1 MHFFP
6 TGTTLTGRKRNTVTR
21 EEARVYIREHA
32 TDYLERD
39 NGGKG
44 YVCPICGSGSGR
56 HGTGITTE
64 DGEHFT
70 CWAGGKD
77 CFKNADIFEIIGKQ
91 FHLTDF
97 AEQFTK
103 ACELFGITP
112 DRYEEGANYTASQ
125 GKKANTR
132 PKPESEDYSEFCNEA
147 SKHITET
154 SYHRGISLETL
165 KRFGVGYV
173 PDWKHPKAPAN
184 APTSPRLIIPND
196 CSRGYLARDTRENLT
211 EQQRE
216 YTKQRAGKMGLFN
229 TKALTQGKQPV
240 FVVEGEIDA
249 LSILDAE
256 GEAVALCSITNA
268 GKLIDFMK
276 EHGMKAPLI
285 LALDNDEAGAKATR
299 QIIEAFKQIKFSF
312 YRNKP
317 LPEQYKDANEFFMA
331 DREAF
336 TVWVK
341 EGIKEALEPESEEEK
356 AEEREAFE
364 RESVAYHLPEF
375 VALVKANRDRPAI
388 PTGFSNLDEL
398 LGGGL
403 YAGLYFVGAISSLG
417 KTTLALQIADNVAEA
432 GYGVLIFS
440 LEMARAELMAKT
452 LSRLSFLKSY
462 EIYQSTRY
470 AKTTRGILR
479 GHFPLQEEQEVFAV
493 SLSEYAEWGANIHVT
508 EGVGDVGV
516 SHVRGKTEEYIKHV
530 GKPPVIIIDYL
541 QILQNPECKHSLT
554 DKQAV
559 DKNVMELKRISRDYD
574 TPVIGIS
581 SFNRDNYSAPVNMA
595 SFKESGGV
603 EYSSDVLIGLQ
614 YYGWDFQDGEKGE
627 KDAQRMMRI
636 HTIREANE
644 IVASKLGAQDIQLKV
659 LKNRNGK
666 RGSCRFSFWPA
677 FNYFREKE

>member
-1 MHFFP
+1 M
-6 TGTTLTGRKRNTVTR
+6 TR

-39 NGGKG
+39 NSGKG

-70 CWAGGKD
+70 CWAGGEE

-91 FHLTDF
+91 FHITDF

-103 ACELFGITP
+103 ACELFGIIP
-112 DRYEEGANYTASQ
+112 DRYEDSANFTASQ
-125 GKKANTR
+125 GKKANAR
-132 PKPESEDYSEFCNEA
+132 PKPKNEDYSEFCKEA
-147 SKHITET
+147 SKHISET
-154 SYHRGISLETL
+154 SYYRGISLETL

-173 PDWKHPKAPAN
+173 PNWKHPKAPAN
-184 APTSPRLIIPND
+184 VPTSPRLIIPND
-196 CSRGYLARDTRENLT
+196 CGGYLARDTRENLT
-211 EQQRE
+211 EEQRA
-216 YTKQRAGKMGLFN
+216 YTKQRGGKTGIFN
-229 TKALTQGKQPV
+229 TKALTQSEQPV
-240 FVVEGEIDA
+240 FVVEGEFDA
-249 LSILDAE
+249 LSILDT
-256 GEAVALCSITNA
+256 GCEAVALCSISNA

-285 LALDNDEAGAKATR
+285 LALDNDEAGVKATR

-312 YRNKP
+312 YRKKL
-317 LPEQYKDANEFFMA
+317 LPETYKDANEFFMA

-336 TVWVK
+336 IAWVK
-341 EGIKEALEPESEEEK
+341 EGIQEALEPESEEEK

-388 PTGFSNLDEL
+388 PTGFSTLDEL

-417 KTTLALQIADNVAEA
+417 KTTLVLQIADNVAEA

-440 LEMARAELMAKT
+440 LEMARSELMAKT

-462 EIYQSTRY
+462 EIYGATRY

-479 GHFPLQEEQEVFAV
+479 GHFPLQEEQEVFAK
-493 SLSEYAEWGANIHVT
+493 SLSEYGEWGQNIHIT
-508 EGVGDVGV
+508 EGIGDVGV
-516 SHVRGKTEEYIKHV
+516 SHVRAKTEEYIKHI
-530 GKPPVIIIDYL
+530 GKPPVIVIDYL

-595 SFKESGGV
+595 SFKESGAV

-636 HTIREANE
+636 RAIREANE
-644 IVASKLGAQDIQLKV
+644 IMASKLGGQDIQLKV

-666 RGSCRFSFWPA
+666 RGSCRFNFWPA

>member
-1 MHFFP
+1 M
-6 TGTTLTGRKRNTVTR
+6 
-21 EEARVYIREHA
+21 
-32 TDYLERD
+32 
-39 NGGKG
+39 
-44 YVCPICGSGSGR
+44 
-56 HGTGITTE
+56 
-64 DGEHFT
+64 
-70 CWAGGKD
+70 
-77 CFKNADIFEIIGKQ
+77 
-91 FHLTDF
+91 
-97 AEQFTK
+97 
-103 ACELFGITP
+103 
-112 DRYEEGANYTASQ
+112 
-125 GKKANTR
+125 
-132 PKPESEDYSEFCNEA
+132 
-147 SKHITET
+147 
-154 SYHRGISLETL
+154 
-165 KRFGVGYV
+165 
-173 PDWKHPKAPAN
+173 
-184 APTSPRLIIPND
+184 
-196 CSRGYLARDTRENLT
+196 
-211 EQQRE
+211 
-216 YTKQRAGKMGLFN
+216 
-229 TKALTQGKQPV
+229 
-240 FVVEGEIDA
+240 FVVEGEFDA
-249 LSILDAE
+249 LSILDT
-256 GEAVALCSITNA
+256 GCEAVALCSISNA

-285 LALDNDEAGAKATR
+285 LALDNDEAGVKATR

-312 YRNKP
+312 YRKKL
-317 LPEQYKDANEFFMA
+317 LPETYKDANEFFMA

-336 TVWVK
+336 IAWVK
-341 EGIKEALEPESEEEK
+341 EGIQEALEPESEEEK

-375 VALVKANRDRPAI
+375 VALVKANRDKPAI

-403 YAGLYFVGAISSLG
+403 YAGLYFIGAISSLG
-417 KTTLALQIADNVAEA
+417 KTTLTLQIADNVAEA

-440 LEMARAELMAKT
+440 LEMARSELMAKT

-462 EIYQSTRY
+462 EIYGATRY

-479 GHFPLQEEQEVFAV
+479 GHFPLQEEQEVFAK
-493 SLSEYAEWGANIHVT
+493 SLSEYGEWGQNIHIT
-508 EGVGDVGV
+508 EGIGDVGV
-516 SHVRGKTEEYIKHV
+516 SHVRAKTEEYIKHI
-530 GKPPVIIIDYL
+530 GKPPVIVIDYL

-595 SFKESGGV
+595 SFKESGAV

-636 HTIREANE
+636 RAIREANE
-644 IVASKLGAQDIQLKV
+644 IIASKLGGQDIQLKV

-666 RGSCRFSFWPA
+666 RGSCRFNFWPA

>member
-1 MHFFP
+1 M
-6 TGTTLTGRKRNTVTR
+6 TR

-39 NGGKG
+39 NSGKG
-44 YVCPICGSGSGR
+44 YVCPICGSGSGK

-70 CWAGGKD
+70 CWAGGDD

-91 FHLTDF
+91 FHITDF

-112 DRYEEGANYTASQ
+112 DRYEGATNYTASQ
-125 GKKANTR
+125 GKKANTQ
-132 PKPESEDYSEFCNEA
+132 PKPEHEDYSDFCSEA
-147 SKHITET
+147 SKHITDT

-173 PDWKHPKAPAN
+173 PNWKHPKAPAN
-184 APTSPRLIIPND
+184 VPTSPRLIVPND
-196 CSRGYLARDTRENLT
+196 CGGYLARDTRENLT

-229 TKALTQGKQPV
+229 TEALAHKEPV
-240 FVVEGEIDA
+240 FVVEGEFDA
-249 LSILDAE
+249 LSILDAG
-256 GEAVALCSITNA
+256 GEAVALCSISNT

-276 EHGMKAPLI
+276 EYGVNARLI
-285 LALDNDEAGAKATR
+285 LALDNDEAGEKATR
-299 QIIEAFKQIKFSF
+299 QINEAFKQIKFPF

-331 DREAF
+331 DKEAF
-336 TVWVK
+336 IAWVK
-341 EGIKEALEPESEEEK
+341 EEKQKLEEEQ

-375 VALVKANRDRPAI
+375 VALVKANRDKPAI

-417 KTTLALQIADNVAEA
+417 KTTLALQIADNVAKA
-432 GYGVLIFS
+432 GHGVLIFS

-479 GHFPLQEEQEVFAV
+479 GHFPLQEEQEVFAK
-493 SLSEYAEWGANIHVT
+493 SLSDYGEWGRNIHVT

-516 SHVRGKTEEYIKHV
+516 SHVRGKTEEYIKHI
-530 GKPPVIIIDYL
+530 GKPPVIVIDYL
-541 QILQNPECKHSLT
+541 QILQNPECKYSLT

-581 SFNRDNYSAPVNMA
+581 SFNRDNYSAPVNMS
-595 SFKESGGV
+595 SFKESGAV

-636 HTIREANE
+636 RTIREANE
-644 IVASKLGAQDIQLKV
+644 IIASKLGEQDIQLKI

-666 RGSCRFSFWPA
+666 RGSCRFGFWPA